1 MSDPAGIYIHIPFC
15 ATRCHYCNFAT
26 GGYESALAERYVAAV
41 AAEIERAASSA
52 AATLRAPTHNVD
64 TIYFGGGTPTTLTV
78 EQLAYLI
85 KLCRALF
92 DLQPQAEITTEA
104 NPGSVAPT
112 YLEELRQAG
121 VNRLSFGVQSFDD
134 DELQMIGRTHSAA
147 DARQALEMAR
157 AAGFTNLSLDLI
169 AGLPHQQMTTW
180 QRNLNEAF
188 ALAPNHLSV
197 YLLELYKD
205 APLLHR
211 IERGELQAID
221 EELTVAMYFALL
233 DEAARRGYEH
243 YELSN
248 WARPGYEARHNLKYW
263 TGASYWAFGVSAA
276 GYDGQT
282 RWSNTRNIHE
292 YLTKIESG
300 QSPVA
305 ETITL
310 DEDDRQS
317 ENLFLRLRLQD
328 GVDLRAHEA
337 RFGVNVQ
344 ERYRVELARLR
355 EAGLIE
361 LHDGTL
367 KIARAGTVLA
377 NEVFAAFV

>member
-26 GGYESALAERYVAAV
+26 GGYESALAQRYVAAV
-41 AAEIERAASSA
+41 AAEIERAASNA
-52 AATLRAPTHNVD
+52 AATLRAVN
-64 TIYFGGGTPTTLTV
+64 TIYFGGGTPTTLSV
-78 EQLAYLI
+78 AQLAYLI
-85 KLCRALF
+85 ELCRALF

-104 NPGSVAPT
+104 NPGSVSPG
-112 YLEELRQAG
+112 YLAELRAVG

-134 DELQMIGRTHSAA
+134 DELQMIGRSHSAA
-147 DARQALEMAR
+147 DARAALAMAR

-169 AGLPHQQMTTW
+169 AGLPQQQMTTW
-180 QRNLNEAF
+180 RRNLDEAF
-188 ALAPNHLSV
+188 ALAPDHLSV

-243 YELSN
+243 YEISN
-248 WARPGYEARHNLKYW
+248 WARPGYESRHNLKYW
-263 TGASYWAFGVSAA
+263 TGAPYWAFGVSAA

-300 QSPVA
+300 QSPIA
-305 ETITL
+305 ESIAL

-337 RFGVNVQ
+337 RFGVKVQ
-344 ERYRVELARLR
+344 ERYQAELARLR

-361 LHDGTL
+361 LNNDVL
-367 KIARAGTVLA
+367 KISRAGTVLA